1 MLDYIEIFGFY
12 EKIMKQGML
21 MEEDDKRKGDNEKT
35 KDYAEN
41 VF

>member
-1 MLDYIEIFGFY
+1 
-12 EKIMKQGML
+12 MKQGML
-21 MEEDDKRKGDNEKT
+21 MEADDDKRKRDNEKT